1 MVEDI
6 LDIKVSQIWRQENIL
21 SFHLVTFS
29 AEEPE
34 ENSMSPALVPT
45 PSFFELMT
53 SAPAPSFF
61 KPMAPALA
69 PDFFS
74 APAPLNN
81 F

>member
-6 LDIKVSQIWRQENIL
+6 LDIKVSQIWRQENTL
-21 SFHLVTFS
+21 SFHLVTFRG
-29 AEEPE
+29 EEPE
-34 ENSMSPALVPT
+34 ENSMTTALVPT
-45 PSFFELMT
+45 PSFFKL
-53 SAPAPSFF
+53 
-61 KPMAPALA
+61 MAPALA

>member
-6 LDIKVSQIWRQENIL
+6 LEIKVSQIWGQENIL
-21 SFHLVTFS
+21 SFHLVTFRG
-29 AEEPE
+29 EEPE
-34 ENSMSPALVPT
+34 ENCMTPALVPT
-45 PSFFELMT
+45 PSLFEVMT
-53 SAPAPSFF
+53 PAPAPAPSFF
-61 KPMAPALA
+61 KLMA